1 MGTPR
6 KLILTAPAS
15 G

>member
-6 KLILTAPAS
+6 KLALTIQS
-15 G
+15 